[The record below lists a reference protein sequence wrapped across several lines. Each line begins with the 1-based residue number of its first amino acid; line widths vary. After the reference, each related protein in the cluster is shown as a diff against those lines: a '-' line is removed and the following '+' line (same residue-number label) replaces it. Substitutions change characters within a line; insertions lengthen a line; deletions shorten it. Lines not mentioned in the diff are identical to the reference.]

1 MLSAK
6 NRFSKSILFDLEQNF
21 GGDLKSYQQIVKEK
35 ILKAKEYDITI
46 VGLTTDNLPV
56 QIQAVS
62 HESKD
67 SIQNIF
73 PNMNSIIHFRCSS
86 HLLDLSYKYWLASKI
101 LYKI

>member
-1 MLSAK
+1 MLSD
-6 NRFSKSILFDLEQNF
+6 NLLFDNL
-21 GGDLKSYQQIVKEK
+21 LIT
-35 ILKAKEYDITI
+35 LKAKEYDIAN

-56 QIQAVS
+56 QIQVVS

-73 PNMNSIIHFRCSS
+73 PNMNLIIHFRCSC
-86 HLLDLSYKYWLASKI
+86 HLLDLSYKYWLTSKI